1 MDFLDILIYIVF
13 GAIGI
18 FSSINNSKAKK
29 QAASKRKEQPPVTRE
44 AVPTHA
50 DEVTKDEAKE
60 VVESPIPEVMVSL
73 DDIFKALR
81 EGRPLE
87 VGRRKPPVAKP
98 APIEKVTKESKPI
111 EEGISVTRNN
121 DLIKNE
127 ISDKGIYDDDNE
139 VALDVDRI
147 DWRQAVIT
155 SEILNRKY

>member
-29 QAASKRKEQPPVTRE
+29 RAENKQKTQPKPGNSVTPVEDVVEEDVADYEQPTPVE
-44 AVPTHA
+44 
-50 DEVTKDEAKE
+50 
-60 VVESPIPEVMVSL
+60 VSL

-87 VGRRKPPVAKP
+87 VGRKKKPVVKP
-98 APIEKVTKESKPI
+98 APVETVTKVSKPI

-127 ISDKGIYDDDNE
+127 ISDKGIYDEDNE
-139 VALDVDRI
+139 AAIDVERI